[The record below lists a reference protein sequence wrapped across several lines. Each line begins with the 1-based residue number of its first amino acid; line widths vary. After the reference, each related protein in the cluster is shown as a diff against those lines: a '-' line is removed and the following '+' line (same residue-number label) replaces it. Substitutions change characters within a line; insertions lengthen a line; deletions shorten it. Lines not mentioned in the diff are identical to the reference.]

1 MTKDH
6 LVWYTARSAG
16 LVAWTLLAAGT
27 MWGLALSGG
36 VVRRRVRNAWMLD
49 LHRYLGAL
57 AVVFVG
63 VHVGALLLDG
73 FVGFDVGD
81 VLIPFASN
89 WSPVA
94 VAFGVVS
101 LYLLV
106 AVEVTSLLR
115 SWMPRG
121 WWKRV
126 HYASFPLF
134 AFATIHGV
142 AAGTDTGSRV
152 AIGTVVATSGLIGG
166 LTWWRV
172 HRSRDS
178 GRRPPRGAV
187 PVPARVRSAAASRP
201 AP

>member
-152 AIGTVVATSGLIGG
+152 AIGTEAFASDLDERID
-166 LTWWRV
+166 L
-172 HRSRDS
+172 RD
-178 GRRPPRGAV
+178 R
-187 PVPARVRSAAASRP
+187 
-201 AP
+201 